1 MKKKMLTGIL
11 AVSMLGLVLVGCGD
25 KKEVTKTDESQV
37 EITTEKESE
46 AATETEAPTEV
57 ETEAPT
63 EEVKADFLT
72 ENGLTVTPNGSMTIP
87 VAKYGS
93 DELTDLAV
101 NTSVATVAS
110 SEEGY
115 SDTTFTVTAD
125 KNLDNSGVS
134 YNISAFDRYTGTSYE
149 SKLTT
154 ALIGGGA
161 SHDNV
166 CVLDIDGTQY
176 DCSMDAK
183 QNGNTVTLT
192 VHHPSNYDGVVFL
205 LGKLT
210 ATQTDAYNALGF
222 KSTQDVSR
230 LKMLIRPGYKNAI
243 ETLVLANA
251 YNQERLQLPIDVIE
265 VPHFGG
271 LKPQVNI
278 SSTLTD
284 VYPIYNKLGE
294 VIGYDTNELA
304 EVPTYTEDDVV
315 WFDPNKDVIAVI
327 ADKGCVFTS
336 KQNGYTVEPI
346 RNPRGLYNNFF
357 ANSPNNTIAYDPL
370 YNFVIIK
377 KSA

>member
-1 MKKKMLTGIL
+1 MKKNLI
-11 AVSMLGLVLVGCGD
+11 LGLTVVAVAGCMFTGCG
-25 KKEVTKTDESQV
+25 KNKEVTKVDDTQAVVSES
-37 EITTEKESE
+37 TESALDKDLEP
-46 AATETEAPTEV
+46 ATETPTEI

-63 EEVKADFLT
+63 EEVKVDFLA

-154 ALIGGGA
+154 ALLGGGA

-210 ATQTDAYNALGF
+210 ATQTDAYNAVDF
-222 KSTQDVSR
+222 
-230 LKMLIRPGYKNAI
+230 
-243 ETLVLANA
+243 
-251 YNQERLQLPIDVIE
+251 
-265 VPHFGG
+265 
-271 LKPQVNI
+271 
-278 SSTLTD
+278 
-284 VYPIYNKLGE
+284 
-294 VIGYDTNELA
+294 
-304 EVPTYTEDDVV
+304 
-315 WFDPNKDVIAVI
+315 
-327 ADKGCVFTS
+327 
-336 KQNGYTVEPI
+336 
-346 RNPRGLYNNFF
+346 
-357 ANSPNNTIAYDPL
+357 NNTFTVADHADVFIDGQYFFTATD
-370 YNFVIIK
+370 K
-377 KSA
+377 

>member
-1 MKKKMLTGIL
+1 MKKNLI
-11 AVSMLGLVLVGCGD
+11 LGLTVVAVAGCMFTGCG
-25 KKEVTKTDESQV
+25 KNKEVTKVDDTQAVVSES
-37 EITTEKESE
+37 TESALDKDLEP
-46 AATETEAPTEV
+46 ATETPTEV

-63 EEVKADFLT
+63 EEVKADFLA

-125 KNLDNSGVS
+125 KNLDNSGIS

-154 ALIGGGA
+154 ALLGGGA

-166 CVLDIDGTQY
+166 CVLDVDGTQY

-210 ATQTDAYNALGF
+210 ATQTDAYNAVDF
-222 KSTQDVSR
+222 
-230 LKMLIRPGYKNAI
+230 
-243 ETLVLANA
+243 
-251 YNQERLQLPIDVIE
+251 
-265 VPHFGG
+265 
-271 LKPQVNI
+271 
-278 SSTLTD
+278 
-284 VYPIYNKLGE
+284 
-294 VIGYDTNELA
+294 
-304 EVPTYTEDDVV
+304 
-315 WFDPNKDVIAVI
+315 
-327 ADKGCVFTS
+327 
-336 KQNGYTVEPI
+336 
-346 RNPRGLYNNFF
+346 
-357 ANSPNNTIAYDPL
+357 NNTFTVADHADVFIDGQYFFTATD
-370 YNFVIIK
+370 K
-377 KSA
+377 

>member
-1 MKKKMLTGIL
+1 MKKKLILGFIAVAVVGCALTG
-11 AVSMLGLVLVGCGD
+11 CGK
-25 KKEVTKTDESQV
+25 KKEVTKVNESQAV
-37 EITTEKESE
+37 VSESTESALNKDLEP
-46 AATETEAPTEV
+46 ATETPTEV

-72 ENGLTVTPNGSMTIP
+72 KNGLTVTPNGSMTIP

-125 KNLDNSGVS
+125 KNLDNSGIS

-154 ALIGGGA
+154 ALLGGGA

-166 CVLDIDGTQY
+166 CVLDVDGTQY

-210 ATQTDAYNALGF
+210 ATQTDAYNAVDF
-222 KSTQDVSR
+222 
-230 LKMLIRPGYKNAI
+230 
-243 ETLVLANA
+243 
-251 YNQERLQLPIDVIE
+251 
-265 VPHFGG
+265 
-271 LKPQVNI
+271 
-278 SSTLTD
+278 
-284 VYPIYNKLGE
+284 
-294 VIGYDTNELA
+294 
-304 EVPTYTEDDVV
+304 
-315 WFDPNKDVIAVI
+315 
-327 ADKGCVFTS
+327 
-336 KQNGYTVEPI
+336 
-346 RNPRGLYNNFF
+346 
-357 ANSPNNTIAYDPL
+357 NNTFTVADHADVFIDGQYFFTATD
-370 YNFVIIK
+370 K
-377 KSA
+377 

>member
-1 MKKKMLTGIL
+1 MAIDSVTPVSPAYKGLENGSSVDPFIVRKPKAKERFFKRNFDYQSLITITDQYMLKDMFLNPYGIDEFMSGVMTGLQNGYINQVYL
-11 AVSMLGLVLVGCGD
+11 NKLEVID
-25 KKEVTKTDESQV
+25 KAINSTKWQLKDTQKYEVT
-37 EITTEKESE
+37 ITNPG
-46 AATETEAPTEV
+46 APNANECISLIQL
-57 ETEAPT
+57 
-63 EEVKADFLT
+63 VK
-72 ENGLTVTPNGSMTIP
+72 NI
-87 VAKYGS
+87 
-93 DELTDLAV
+93 
-101 NTSVATVAS
+101 
-110 SEEGY
+110 
-115 SDTTFTVTAD
+115 
-125 KNLDNSGVS
+125 VS
-134 YNISAFDRYTGTSYE
+134 AM
-149 SKLTT
+149 KL
-154 ALIGGGA
+154 G
-161 SHDNV
+161 
-166 CVLDIDGTQY
+166 
-176 DCSMDAK
+176 
-183 QNGNTVTLT
+183 
-192 VHHPSNYDGVVFL
+192 P
-205 LGKLT
+205 
-210 ATQTDAYNALGF
+210 QTDAYNALGF

-294 VIGYDTNELA
+294 VIGYDTNENA